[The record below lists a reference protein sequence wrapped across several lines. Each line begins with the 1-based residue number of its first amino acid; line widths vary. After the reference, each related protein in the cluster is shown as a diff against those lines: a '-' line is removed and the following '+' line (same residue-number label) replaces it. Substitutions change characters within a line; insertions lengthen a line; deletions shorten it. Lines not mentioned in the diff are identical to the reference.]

1 MNLEQ
6 LVLASS
12 TVDGVF
18 KIDRK
23 DPVCAFTVDINIA
36 PDDKATPAFGDRF
49 ASTFIF
55 GLAFWG
61 FLLMLLEVKK
71 ILLSNKR

>member
-49 ASTFIF
+49 AFRNSVQY
-55 GLAFWG
+55 
-61 FLLMLLEVKK
+61 VKLTTK
-71 ILLSNKR
+71 CGRQFDIL